1 MMDQA
6 AQFLRIVRSEVL
18 ESIYLLAKRDCKIH
32 LQAQGSRGSRRN
44 RILYLIK
51 PCPRI
56 NSGFQFRRCFE
67 KDQWT
72 LLKNKG
78 ERKMTAKNGNRLQH
92 HLTAVKEGKRC
103 FENAFESIARMIL
116 ESEIEK
122 VVVNGRTTYDFT
134 IFRTGKKHIIGIYDE
149 INSFV
154 SFVKDAAEGGSSKEM
169 AFVLVGEPGNG
180 KTFFVEF
187 LCSMYRSFLANEKNR
202 KYTFRF
208 TNMDRLGS
216 YGKIS
221 TIESQTY
228 EDPMILAM
236 NLFENPDDNKTFLA
250 KQIGF
255 SDKEIEQLYD
265 NYRPLGACSGYMW
278 NDIINLADG
287 NIDEM
292 LKHIE
297 IIPVPMTE
305 SLGTITGKYPAKDK
319 ITSSAVDLLGE
330 ESIQR
335 LLHITD
341 TNNPYRF
348 DLRRGALARVAGG
361 GIHFS
366 DEVFKNKKDLVQV
379 YLGVIQNRVIEIDGY
394 KWPIDTLIVATS
406 NNSEFNRFLSEKEEA
421 PIVDRCRICYV
432 SHNTNYK
439 LQENLTSY
447 AIGNE
452 AKTTLDRKDLHR
464 DPNLNYATSVAVVLT
479 RLPRSEKLTAIET
492 MKLSAGEVAGEKSI
506 KTLAEVI
513 DTLNQDPDITK
524 RFGQKGLGQRNLGR
538 AIQLLIES
546 SETNEGR
553 CMFAYDIYKTLERVV
568 LDYVTEVNDR
578 AKYLEDLKTAKGM
591 YRERIM
597 TEMFNAYMDEPF
609 AIRKDVMNYV
619 NMIIGIDA
627 ENLGPDKMWKYKD
640 PQTGELK
647 ALKVDERYIKGV
659 EERLGLKTEEQR
671 ETFRTSIRKI
681 YGQKISVDPNYDF
694 MDNLELVKAV
704 TDVRLKSDIA
714 GAGSLIGALANRTN
728 EENQKLYDRM
738 IDTMLNKL
746 NYCKTCAQKTIE
758 YFCTQEDEN

>member
-1 MMDQA
+1 M
-6 AQFLRIVRSEVL
+6 SKK
-18 ESIYLLAKRDCKIH
+18 SI
-32 LQAQGSRGSRRN
+32 
-44 RILYLIK
+44 
-51 PCPRI
+51 
-56 NSGFQFRRCFE
+56 
-67 KDQWT
+67 T
-72 LLKNKG
+72 LH
-78 ERKMTAKNGNRLQH
+78 Q
-92 HLTAVKEGKRC
+92 HLTAVKDGKLR
-103 FENAFESIARMIL
+103 FENAFQGVTRMVL

-122 VVVNGRTTYDFT
+122 VVVNGKTTYDFK
-134 IFRTGKKHIIGIYDE
+134 IFRNGSKHVIGMYEE

-154 SFVKDAAEGGSSKEM
+154 SYVKDASEGGSSKEM

-187 LCSMYRSFLANEKNR
+187 LAGRYRNFLSKENNR
-202 KYTFRF
+202 KYSFKF
-208 TNMDRLGS
+208 LNLNKVGN

-221 TIESQTY
+221 AIESQTY

-236 NLFENPDDNKTFLA
+236 NLFEDSDKNKEYLA

-255 SDKEIEQLYD
+255 SDKDIEKLYED
-265 NYRPLGACSGYMW
+265 YRPLGACSGYIW
-278 NDIINLADG
+278 NDIQEHCDG
-287 NIDEM
+287 NIDEI
-292 LKHIE
+292 LKFVD
-297 IIPVPMTE
+297 IIPVPLTE
-305 SLGTITGKYPAKDK
+305 SLGTVTGKYPAKDK

-366 DEVFKNKKDLVQV
+366 DEIYKNKKDLVQV
-379 YLGVIQNRVIEIDGY
+379 YLGVIQNRNIEIDGF

-406 NNSEFNRFLSEKEEA
+406 NNSEFHRFLSEKEEA

-439 LQENLTSY
+439 LQKELTNY
-447 AIGNE
+447 AIGSE
-452 AKTTLDRKDLHR
+452 ARTTLNGENLHQ
-464 DPNLNYATSVAVVLT
+464 DPNLNYSSSVAAVLS
-479 RLPRSEKLTAIET
+479 RLPRSEKLTPVET
-492 MKLSAGEVAGEKSI
+492 MKLAAGEVAGEKSI

-513 DTLNQDPDITK
+513 DTLNQDPEIIN

-546 SETNEGR
+546 SETNEGQ
-553 CMFAYDIYKTLERVV
+553 CMFAYDIFRALDRII
-568 LDYVTEVNDR
+568 LDYVTEANDR
-578 AKYLEDLKTAKGM
+578 VKFLEDLKTGKGL

-597 TEMFNAYMDEPF
+597 TEMFNAYMDEPY

-640 PQTGELK
+640 PQNDELK
-647 ALKVDERYIKGV
+647 ALKIDERYINSV

-671 ETFRTSIRKI
+671 ESFRTSIRKI
-681 YGQKISVDPNYDF
+681 YGQKISVDPDYDF

-738 IDTMLNKL
+738 IETMLNKL
-746 NYCKTCAQKTIE
+746 GYCRTCAQKTIE
-758 YFCTQEDEN
+758 YFCTQEDEK

>member
-1 MMDQA
+1 MPKK
-6 AQFLRIVRSEVL
+6 
-18 ESIYLLAKRDCKIH
+18 SI
-32 LQAQGSRGSRRN
+32 
-44 RILYLIK
+44 
-51 PCPRI
+51 
-56 NSGFQFRRCFE
+56 
-67 KDQWT
+67 T
-72 LLKNKG
+72 LH
-78 ERKMTAKNGNRLQH
+78 Q
-92 HLTAVKEGKRC
+92 HLTAVKDGKLL
-103 FENAFESIARMIL
+103 FENAFQGVSRMIL
-116 ESEIEK
+116 DNEIEK
-122 VVVNGRTTYDFT
+122 VVVNGKTTYDFK
-134 IFRTGKKHIIGIYDE
+134 IFRNGAKHVIGMYDE

-154 SFVKDAAEGGSSKEM
+154 SYVKDAAENGSSKEM

-187 LCSMYRSFLANEKNR
+187 LAAKYRNFLAQEKNR
-202 KYTFRF
+202 KYTFKF
-208 TNMDRLGS
+208 LNLDKTGN

-221 TIESQTY
+221 TVESQTY

-236 NLFENPDDNKTFLA
+236 NLFDDSDENRKFLA

-255 SDKEIEQLYD
+255 SDKDIEKLYED
-265 NYRPLGACSGYMW
+265 YRPLGACSGYIW
-278 NDIINLADG
+278 NDIRNHCDG

-292 LKHIE
+292 LKLVE
-297 IIPVPMTE
+297 ITPVPLTE
-305 SLGTITGKYPAKDK
+305 SLGTVTGKYPAKDK

-366 DEVFKNKKDLVQV
+366 DEIYKNKKDLVQV
-379 YLGVIQNRVIEIDGY
+379 YLGVIQNRNIEIDGF

-406 NNSEFNRFLSEKEEA
+406 NNSEFHRFLSEKEEA

-439 LQENLTSY
+439 LQKELTAY
-447 AIGNE
+447 TIGSE
-452 AKTTLDRKDLHR
+452 TRTTLTREDLHQ
-464 DPNLNYATSVAVVLT
+464 DPNLNYSASVASVLS
-479 RLPRSEKLTAIET
+479 RLPRSEKLTPVET
-492 MKLSAGEVAGEKSI
+492 MKLAAGEVAGEKSI

-513 DTLNQDPDITK
+513 DTLNQDPEIIN

-553 CMFAYDIYKTLERVV
+553 CLFAYDIVKALERIV
-568 LDYVTEVNDR
+568 LDYVTEANDR
-578 AKYLEDLKTAKGM
+578 AKYLEDLKTGKGL

-597 TEMFNAYMDEPF
+597 TEMFNAYMDEPY

-640 PQTGELK
+640 PQNDELK
-647 ALKVDERYIKGV
+647 ALKIDERYINSV

-671 ETFRTSIRKI
+671 ESFRTSIRKI
-681 YGQKISVDPNYDF
+681 YGQKISVDPDYDF

-738 IDTMLNKL
+738 IETMLNKL
-746 NYCKTCAQKTIE
+746 GYCRTCAQKTIE
-758 YFCTQEDEN
+758 YFCTQEDEK

>member
-1 MMDQA
+1 MKDA
-6 AQFLRIVRSEVL
+6 NLR
-18 ESIYLLAKRDCKIH
+18 
-32 LQAQGSRGSRRN
+32 
-44 RILYLIK
+44 
-51 PCPRI
+51 
-56 NSGFQFRRCFE
+56 
-67 KDQWT
+67 T
-72 LLKNKG
+72 
-78 ERKMTAKNGNRLQH
+78 LQH
-92 HLTAVKEGKRC
+92 HLAEVKEGKRI
-103 FENAFESIARMIL
+103 FENASQGVARMIL
-116 ESEIEK
+116 ESDIDK
-122 VVVNGRTTYDFT
+122 VIVNGKTTYDFS
-134 IFRTGKKHIIGIYDE
+134 IFRNGKKHVIGMYDE

-154 SFVKDAAEGGSSKEM
+154 SYVKDASENGSSAEM

-180 KTFFVEF
+180 KTFFVEY
-187 LCSMYRSFLANEKNR
+187 LCACYREFLAKDSNR

-208 TNMDRLGS
+208 NQIDRLGS
-216 YGKIS
+216 YGSIRS
-221 TIESQTY
+221 IESQTY

-236 NLFENPDDNKTFLA
+236 NLFESQDESKQWLA
-250 KQIGF
+250 AQVGF
-255 SDKEIEQLYD
+255 SEDEIEQLYE
-265 NYRPLGACSGYMW
+265 NYRPLGACSGYIW
-278 NDIINLADG
+278 NDVRTHADG
-287 NIDEM
+287 NVDKM
-292 LKHIE
+292 LESIE
-297 IIPVPMTE
+297 IVPVPLTE
-305 SLGTITGKYPAKDK
+305 SLGTVTGKYPAKDK

-366 DEVFKNKKDLVQV
+366 DEIYKNKKDLVQV
-379 YLGVIQNRVIEIDGY
+379 YLGVIQNRNIEIDGY
-394 KWPIDTLIVATS
+394 KWPIDTLIIATS
-406 NNSEFNRFLSEKEEA
+406 NNSEFHRFLAEKEEA

-439 LQENLTSY
+439 LQKQLTQY

-452 AKTTLDRKDLHR
+452 TRTTLNREYLHQ
-464 DPNLNYATSVAVVLT
+464 DPNLNYSASVAAVLT
-479 RLPRSEKLTAIET
+479 RLPRSEKLTPVET
-492 MKLSAGEVAGEKSI
+492 MKLAAGEVAGEKSI

-513 DTLNQDPDITK
+513 DILNQDPEIIN

-546 SETNEGR
+546 SETNEGP
-553 CMFAYDIYKTLERVV
+553 CMFAYDVSKALERVI
-568 LDYVTEVNDR
+568 LDYVTDANDR
-578 AKYLEDLKTAKGM
+578 AKYLEDLKTAKGL

-597 TEMFNAYMDEPF
+597 TEMFNAYMDEPL

-627 ENLGPDKMWKYKD
+627 ENLGADKMWKYKD

-647 ALKVDERYIKGV
+647 ALKIDERFINSI
-659 EERLGLKTEEQR
+659 EERLGLKTAEQR

-681 YGQKISVDPNYDF
+681 YGQKISVDPDYDF

-738 IDTMLNKL
+738 VDTMLNKL
-746 NYCKTCAQKTIE
+746 GYCRTCAQKTIE

>member
-1 MMDQA
+1 M
-6 AQFLRIVRSEVL
+6 S
-18 ESIYLLAKRDCKIH
+18 
-32 LQAQGSRGSRRN
+32 N
-44 RILYLIK
+44 
-51 PCPRI
+51 
-56 NSGFQFRRCFE
+56 NSN
-67 KDQWT
+67 T
-72 LLKNKG
+72 L
-78 ERKMTAKNGNRLQH
+78 H
-92 HLTAVKEGKRC
+92 HHMKAIKEGQRH
-103 FENAFESIARMIL
+103 FENAFQSVSRMIL
-116 ESEIEK
+116 GSPIEK
-122 VVVNGRTTYDFT
+122 VVVNGKTTYDFS
-134 IFRTGKKHIIGIYDE
+134 IFREGSKHVIGMYDE

-154 SFVKDAAEGGSSKEM
+154 SYVKDAAEGGSSKEM

-180 KTFFVEF
+180 KTFLVEF
-187 LCSMYRSFLANEKNR
+187 LAGKYRNFLSKEKNR
-202 KYTFRF
+202 KYTFKF
-208 TNMDRLGS
+208 LNLADIGN
-216 YGKIS
+216 YGKINI
-221 TIESQTY
+221 IESQTY

-236 NLFENPDDNKTFLA
+236 NLFEDPDRNKEFLA

-255 SDKEIEQLYD
+255 SDNEIETLYE
-265 NYRPLGACSGYMW
+265 NYRPLGACSAYIW
-278 NDIINLADG
+278 NDIRMFTGGA
-287 NIDEM
+287 IDDM
-292 LKHIE
+292 LKFVE
-297 IIPVPMTE
+297 ITPVPLTE
-305 SLGTITGKYPAKDK
+305 SLGTVTGKYPAKDK

-366 DEVFKNKKDLVQV
+366 DEIYKNKKDLVQV
-379 YLGVIQNRVIEIDGY
+379 YLGVIQNRNIEIDGY

-406 NNSEFNRFLSEKEEA
+406 NNSEFHRFLSEKEEA

-439 LQENLTSY
+439 LQKDLTIY
-447 AIGNE
+447 AIGSE
-452 AKTTLDRKDLHR
+452 TRTTLTKEILHQ
-464 DPNLNYATSVAVVLT
+464 DPNLNYAASVAAVLS
-479 RLPRSEKLTAIET
+479 RLPRSEKLTPVET
-492 MKLSAGEVAGEKSI
+492 MKLAAGEVAGEKSI

-513 DTLNQDPDITK
+513 DTLNQDPEIIN

-538 AIQLLIES
+538 SIQLLIES
-546 SETNEGR
+546 SETNEGQ
-553 CMFAYDIYKTLERVV
+553 CMFAYDIFRALERIV
-568 LDYVTEVNDR
+568 LDYVTEANDR
-578 AKYLEDLKTAKGM
+578 TKYLEDLKTAKGM

-640 PQTGELK
+640 PQTGELR
-647 ALKVDERYIKGV
+647 ALKIDERYINSV

-671 ETFRTSIRKI
+671 ESFRTSIRKI
-681 YGQKISVDPNYDF
+681 YGQKISVDPDYDF

-746 NYCKTCAQKTIE
+746 GYCRTCAQKTIE
-758 YFCTQEDEN
+758 YFCTQEDEK

>member
-1 MMDQA
+1 MA
-6 AQFLRIVRSEVL
+6 KKAQIQPKSQLHEHCLEVR
-18 ESIYLLAKRDCKIH
+18 D
-32 LQAQGSRGSRRN
+32 GRR
-44 RILYLIK
+44 R
-51 PCPRI
+51 
-56 NSGFQFRRCFE
+56 
-67 KDQWT
+67 
-72 LLKNKG
+72 
-78 ERKMTAKNGNRLQH
+78 
-92 HLTAVKEGKRC
+92 
-103 FENAFESIARMIL
+103 FENAFQGVARLIL
-116 ESEIEK
+116 ENKIEK
-122 VVVNGRTTYDFT
+122 VVVNARTTYDFN
-134 IFRTGKKHIIGIYDE
+134 IFRNGSKHVIGMYDE

-154 SFVKDAAEGGSSKEM
+154 SFVKDAAENGSSKEM

-180 KTFFVEF
+180 KTFLVEF
-187 LCSMYRSFLANEKNR
+187 LCAAYRAFLSKPENR

-208 TNMDRLGS
+208 NSMDQLGS
-216 YGKIS
+216 YGRIKS
-221 TIESQTY
+221 IESQTY

-236 NLFENPDDNKTFLA
+236 NLFDTPQENKAFLA
-250 KQIGF
+250 SEFGF
-255 SDKEIEQLYD
+255 NGAAIDKLYQ
-265 NYRPLGACSGYMW
+265 NYRPMGACSAYIW
-278 NDIINLADG
+278 NDIRNKFDGDLAK
-287 NIDEM
+287 M
-292 LKHIE
+292 LSLVD
-297 IIPVPMTE
+297 IIPVPLAE
-305 SLGTITGKYPAKDK
+305 SLGTVTGKYPAKDK

-335 LLHITD
+335 LMHIAD

-361 GIHFS
+361 GIHFA
-366 DEVFKNKKDLVQV
+366 DEIYKNKKDLVQV
-379 YLGVIQNRVIEIDGY
+379 YLGVIQNRNIEIDGY
-394 KWPIDTLIVATS
+394 KWPIDTLIIATS

-439 LQENLTSY
+439 LQNQLTGY
-447 AIGNE
+447 AIGSE
-452 AKTTLDRKDLHR
+452 ARTTLTLESLHQ
-464 DPNLNYATSVAVVLT
+464 DPNLNYAASVASVLT
-479 RLPRSEKLTAIET
+479 RLPRSEKLTPIET
-492 MKLSAGEVAGEKSI
+492 MKLAAGEVAGEKSI

-513 DTLNQDPDITK
+513 DTLNQEPDITK

-538 AIQLLIES
+538 AIQLLIEG

-553 CMFAYDIYKTLERVV
+553 CMFAYDIYSALERII
-568 LDYVTEVNDR
+568 LDYVPDANDR
-578 AKYLEDLKTAKGM
+578 SKYLEDLKIAKGL

-597 TEMFNAYMDEPF
+597 TEMFNAYMDEPL

-640 PQTGELK
+640 PQTGELR
-647 ALKVDERYIKGV
+647 ALKIDERYVKSV

-738 IDTMLNKL
+738 VDTMLNKL
-746 NYCKTCAQKTIE
+746 GYCRTCAQKTIE

>member
-1 MMDQA
+1 MPESKTKSALVQHLA
-6 AQFLRIVRSEVL
+6 AV
-18 ESIYLLAKRDCKIH
+18 
-32 LQAQGSRGSRRN
+32 
-44 RILYLIK
+44 
-51 PCPRI
+51 
-56 NSGFQFRRCFE
+56 
-67 KDQWT
+67 
-72 LLKNKG
+72 KG
-78 ERKMTAKNGNRLQH
+78 E
-92 HLTAVKEGKRC
+92 KRR
-103 FENAFESIARMIL
+103 FENAFQGVARMIL
-116 ESEIEK
+116 EDKIDK
-122 VVVNGRTTYDFT
+122 VVVNGRTTYDFK
-134 IFRTGKKHIIGIYDE
+134 IFRSGKRHAIGMYDE

-187 LCSMYRSFLANEKNR
+187 LCGKYRQFLAREENR

-208 TNMDRLGS
+208 INLDRLGQ
-216 YGKIS
+216 YGRIAA
-221 TIESQTY
+221 IESQTY

-236 NLFENPDDNKTFLA
+236 NLFDDSDANRDFLSRRGGFPDR
-250 KQIGF
+250 
-255 SDKEIEQLYD
+255 EIDRFYE
-265 NYRPLGACSGYMW
+265 NYRPLGACSGYIW
-278 NDIINLADG
+278 NDIRNFTGGKAED
-287 NIDEM
+287 M
-292 LKHIE
+292 LGFVE
-297 IIPVPMTE
+297 VTPVPLLE
-305 SLGTITGKYPAKDK
+305 SLGTVTGKYAAKDK

-366 DEVFKNKKDLVQV
+366 DEIYKNKKDLVQV

-394 KWPIDTLIVATS
+394 KWPIDTLIIATS
-406 NNSEFNRFLSEKEEA
+406 NNSEFNRFLAEKEEA

-432 SHNTNYK
+432 SHNTNYRM
-439 LQENLTSY
+439 QEALTDY
-447 AIGNE
+447 AIGSE
-452 AKTTLDRKDLHR
+452 TKTTLTRENLHQ
-464 DPNLNYATSVAVVLT
+464 DPNLNYAASVTAVLT
-479 RLPRSEKLTAIET
+479 RLPRTEKLTQVET
-492 MKLSAGEVAGEKSI
+492 MKLAAGEVAGEKSM

-538 AIQLLIES
+538 AIQLMIES

-553 CMFAYDIYKTLERVV
+553 CMFACDIFSALERVI
-568 LDYVTEVNDR
+568 LDYVPEANDR
-578 AKYLEDLKTAKGM
+578 AKYLDDLKAGRSL

-597 TEMFNAYMDEPF
+597 TEMFNAYMDEPH

-627 ENLGPDKMWKYKD
+627 ENLGPDRMWKYKD
-640 PQTGELK
+640 PQSGELK
-647 ALKVDERYIKGV
+647 ALKIDERYVKSI

-681 YGQKISVDPNYDF
+681 YGQKISVEPNYDF

-738 IDTMLNKL
+738 IDTMLHKL
-746 NYCKTCAQKTIE
+746 GYCRTCAQKTIE
-758 YFCTQEDEN
+758 YFCTQEDES

>member
-1 MMDQA
+1 MD
-6 AQFLRIVRSEVL
+6 
-18 ESIYLLAKRDCKIH
+18 D
-32 LQAQGSRGSRRN
+32 N
-44 RILYLIK
+44 RK
-51 PCPRI
+51 
-56 NSGFQFRRCFE
+56 
-67 KDQWT
+67 
-72 LLKNKG
+72 
-78 ERKMTAKNGNRLQH
+78 RLQD
-92 HLTAVKEGKRC
+92 HLAAVKEGRRH
-103 FENAFESIARMIL
+103 FENAFQGVTRMIL
-116 ESEIEK
+116 ESPIEK
-122 VVVNGRTTYDFT
+122 VVVNGKTTYDFA
-134 IFRTGKKHIIGIYDE
+134 IFRQGKKHIIGMYDE
-149 INSFV
+149 LNSFV
-154 SFVKDAAEGGSSKEM
+154 SYVKDAAEGGSSKEM

-180 KTFFVEF
+180 KTFFVDF
-187 LCSMYRSFLANEKNR
+187 LCSKYREFLSREGNR

-208 TNMDRLGS
+208 INIDQLEGYGRL
-216 YGKIS
+216 KV
-221 TIESQTY
+221 IESQTY

-236 NLFENPDDNKTFLA
+236 NLFEDRDETKRYLGEKA
-250 KQIGF
+250 GF
-255 SDKEIEQLYD
+255 SEEEIEDLYE
-265 NYRPLGACSGYMW
+265 NYRPLGACSGYIW
-278 NDIINLADG
+278 NNIRSHTGG
-287 NIDEM
+287 NIADM
-292 LKHIE
+292 LHFVE
-297 IIPVPMTE
+297 IVPVPLTE

-366 DEVFKNKKDLVQV
+366 DEIYKNKKDLVQV
-379 YLGVIQNRVIEIDGY
+379 YLGVIQNRTIEIDGY
-394 KWPIDTLIVATS
+394 KWPIDSLILATS
-406 NNSEFNRFLSEKEEA
+406 NNMEFYRFLAEKEEA

-439 LQENLTSY
+439 LQKDLTGY
-447 AIGNE
+447 AIGSE
-452 AKTTLDRKDLHR
+452 ARTTLTKEKLHQ
-464 DPNLNYATSVAVVLT
+464 DPNLNYAASVAVVLT
-479 RLPRSEKLTAIET
+479 RLPRSEKLTPIET
-492 MKLSAGEVAGEKSI
+492 MKLAAGEVAGEKSI

-513 DTLNQDPDITK
+513 DTLNQDPEITN

-538 AIQLLIES
+538 ALQLLIES
-546 SETNEGR
+546 SETNEGE
-553 CMFAYDIYKTLERVV
+553 CMFAYDIFKALERIV
-568 LDYVTEVNDR
+568 LDYVSEANDR
-578 AKYLEDLKTAKGM
+578 IKYLEDLKTAKGL
-591 YRERIM
+591 YREKIM

-627 ENLGPDKMWKYKD
+627 ESLGPDRMWKYKD

-647 ALKVDERYIKGV
+647 ALKIDERFIKSV
-659 EERLGLKTEEQR
+659 EERLQLKTEEQR

-738 IDTMLNKL
+738 IETMLDKL
-746 NYCKTCAQKTIE
+746 GYCRTCAQKTIE
-758 YFCTQEDEN
+758 YFCTQEDEQ

>member
-1 MMDQA
+1 MA
-6 AQFLRIVRSEVL
+6 ANRFGTLHDHIASVKSGQ
-18 ESIYLLAKRDCKIH
+18 
-32 LQAQGSRGSRRN
+32 RR
-44 RILYLIK
+44 
-51 PCPRI
+51 
-56 NSGFQFRRCFE
+56 
-67 KDQWT
+67 
-72 LLKNKG
+72 
-78 ERKMTAKNGNRLQH
+78 
-92 HLTAVKEGKRC
+92 
-103 FENAFESIARMIL
+103 FENAFKGVARMIL
-116 ESEIEK
+116 ESDIEK
-122 VVVNGRTTYDFT
+122 VVVNGKTTYDFS
-134 IFRTGKKHIIGIYDE
+134 IFRTGKKHVIGMYDE

-154 SFVKDAAEGGSSKEM
+154 SYVKDAAEGGSSKEM
-169 AFVLVGEPGNG
+169 AYVLVGEPGNG
-180 KTFFVEF
+180 KTFFVDF
-187 LCSMYRSFLANEKNR
+187 LCAKYRSFLSSPEGR

-208 TNMDRLGS
+208 NGMDRIGG
-216 YGKIS
+216 YGRIAV
-221 TIESQTY
+221 IESQTY

-236 NLFENPDDNKTFLA
+236 NLMDDPDDNKRYLAETF
-250 KQIGF
+250 GF
-255 SDKEIEQLYD
+255 TDDEIETVWED
-265 NYRPLGACSGYMW
+265 YRPLGACSGFIW
-278 NDIINLADG
+278 NDIRNHAGDNL
-287 NIDEM
+287 DEM
-292 LKHIE
+292 LDMVDIL
-297 IIPVPMTE
+297 PVPLTE
-305 SLGTITGKYPAKDK
+305 SLGTITGKYSAKDK

-341 TNNPYRF
+341 VNNPYRF

-366 DEVFKNKKDLVQV
+366 DEIYKNKKDLVQV
-379 YLGVIQNRVIEIDGY
+379 YLGVIQNRNIEMDGY
-394 KWPIDTLIVATS
+394 KWPIDTLIIATS
-406 NNSEFNRFLSEKEEA
+406 NNSEFNRFLAEKEEA
-421 PIVDRCRICYV
+421 PIVDRCRISYV

-439 LQENLTSY
+439 LQRDLTGY
-447 AIGNE
+447 AIGSE
-452 AKTTLDRKDLHR
+452 ARTTLTREDLHQ
-464 DPNLNYATSVAVVLT
+464 DPNLNYAASAAAVLS
-479 RLPRSEKLTAIET
+479 RLPRSEKLTPVET
-492 MKLSAGEVAGEKSI
+492 LKLAAGEVAGEKSI

-513 DTLNQDPDITK
+513 DTLNQEPDITK

-538 AIQLLIES
+538 SLQLLVES

-553 CMFAYDIYKTLERVV
+553 CMFAYDIYGALERII
-568 LDYVTEVNDR
+568 LDYVPDANNR
-578 AKYLEDLKTAKGM
+578 AKYLEDLKIAKGL

-597 TEMFNAYMDEPF
+597 TEMFNAYMDEPL

-647 ALKVDERYIKGV
+647 ALKVDERYIKSV

-738 IDTMLNKL
+738 IETMLNKL
-746 NYCKTCAQKTIE
+746 NYCRTCAQKTIE
-758 YFCTQEDEN
+758 YFCTQEDER

>member
-1 MMDQA
+1 MSNNA
-6 AQFLRIVRSEVL
+6 KSLR
-18 ESIYLLAKRDCKIH
+18 
-32 LQAQGSRGSRRN
+32 
-44 RILYLIK
+44 
-51 PCPRI
+51 
-56 NSGFQFRRCFE
+56 
-67 KDQWT
+67 
-72 LLKNKG
+72 
-78 ERKMTAKNGNRLQH
+78 H
-92 HLTAVKEGKRC
+92 HLTEVKSGKRC
-103 FENAFESIARMIL
+103 FENAFQGVSRMIL
-116 ESEIEK
+116 DSDITK
-122 VVVNGRTTYDFT
+122 AVVNGKTTYDFSL
-134 IFRTGKKHIIGIYDE
+134 FREGPKHVIGMYDE

-154 SFVKDAAEGGSSKEM
+154 SYVKDAAEGGSSKEM

-180 KTFFVEF
+180 KTFLVEF
-187 LCSMYRSFLANEKNR
+187 LSAKYRDFLSKEENR
-202 KYTFRF
+202 KYTFKF
-208 TNMDRLGS
+208 LNLAKLEN
-216 YGKIS
+216 YGRIA

-236 NLFENPDDNKTFLA
+236 NLFETPDQNREFLA

-255 SDKEIEQLYD
+255 SDKQIEALYE
-265 NYRPLGACSGYMW
+265 NYRPLGACSGYIL
-278 NDIINLADG
+278 NDIKNFTNGSL
-287 NIDEM
+287 DEV
-292 LKHIE
+292 LEFIE
-297 IIPVPMTE
+297 IIPVPLTE
-305 SLGTITGKYPAKDK
+305 SLGTVTGKYPAKDK
-319 ITSSAVDLLGE
+319 ITSSSVDLLGE

-366 DEVFKNKKDLVQV
+366 DEIYKNKKDLVQV
-379 YLGVIQNRVIEIDGY
+379 YLGVIQNRSIEIDGY

-406 NNSEFNRFLSEKEEA
+406 NNSEFHQFLSEKEEA

-439 LQENLTSY
+439 LQEDLTKY
-447 AIGNE
+447 AIGSE
-452 AKTTLDRKDLHR
+452 TRTTLTRENLHQ
-464 DPNLNYATSVAVVLT
+464 DPNLNYATSIAVVLS
-479 RLPRSEKLTAIET
+479 RLPRSEKLTPVET

-513 DTLNQDPDITK
+513 DTLNQDPEIIN

-546 SETNEGR
+546 SETNEGQ
-553 CMFAYDIYKTLERVV
+553 CMFANDVFKALDRII
-568 LDYVTEVNDR
+568 LDYVTEANDR
-578 AKYLEDLKTAKGM
+578 TKYLEDLKTAKGL

-640 PQTGELK
+640 PQTGDLK
-647 ALKVDERYIKGV
+647 ALKIDERYINSV
-659 EERLGLKTEEQR
+659 EERLGLKSEEQR
-671 ETFRTSIRKI
+671 ESFRTSIRKI
-681 YGQKISVDPNYDF
+681 YGQKISINPDYDF

-738 IDTMLNKL
+738 IETMLEKL
-746 NYCKTCAQKTIE
+746 GYCKTCAQKTIE
-758 YFCTQEDEN
+758 YFCTQEDEK

>member
-1 MMDQA
+1 MGGKMPKK
-6 AQFLRIVRSEVL
+6 
-18 ESIYLLAKRDCKIH
+18 SI
-32 LQAQGSRGSRRN
+32 
-44 RILYLIK
+44 
-51 PCPRI
+51 
-56 NSGFQFRRCFE
+56 
-67 KDQWT
+67 T
-72 LLKNKG
+72 LH
-78 ERKMTAKNGNRLQH
+78 Q
-92 HLTAVKEGKRC
+92 HLTAVKDGKLR
-103 FENAFESIARMIL
+103 FENAFQGVSRMIL
-116 ESEIEK
+116 ENEIEK
-122 VVVNGRTTYDFT
+122 VVVNGKTTYDFK
-134 IFRTGKKHIIGIYDE
+134 IFRNGSKHVIGMYDE

-154 SFVKDAAEGGSSKEM
+154 SYVKDAAENGSSKEM

-180 KTFFVEF
+180 KTFFVDF
-187 LCSMYRSFLANEKNR
+187 LASKYRSFLAQEHNR
-202 KYTFRF
+202 KFTFKF
-208 TNMDRLGS
+208 LNLDKTGN

-221 TIESQTY
+221 TVESQTY

-236 NLFENPDDNKTFLA
+236 NLFDDSGENKKFLA
-250 KQIGF
+250 RQIGF
-255 SDKEIEQLYD
+255 SDKDIEKLYED
-265 NYRPLGACSGYMW
+265 YRPLGACSGYIW
-278 NDIINLADG
+278 NDIRNYCDG
-287 NIDEM
+287 NMDEM
-292 LKHIE
+292 LKFIE
-297 IIPVPMTE
+297 ITPVPLTE
-305 SLGTITGKYPAKDK
+305 SLGTVTGKYPAKDK

-366 DEVFKNKKDLVQV
+366 DEIYKNKKDLVQV
-379 YLGVIQNRVIEIDGY
+379 YLGVIQNRNIEIDGF

-406 NNSEFNRFLSEKEEA
+406 NNSEFHRFLSEKEEA

-439 LQENLTSY
+439 LQKELTAY
-447 AIGNE
+447 TIGSE
-452 AKTTLDRKDLHR
+452 TRTTLTREDLHQ
-464 DPNLNYATSVAVVLT
+464 DPNLNYAASVASVLS
-479 RLPRSEKLTAIET
+479 RLPRSEKLTPVET
-492 MKLSAGEVAGEKSI
+492 MKLTAGEVAGEKSI

-513 DTLNQDPDITK
+513 DTLNQDPEIIN

-553 CMFAYDIYKTLERVV
+553 CMFAYDIFKALERIV
-568 LDYVTEVNDR
+568 LDYVTEANDR
-578 AKYLEDLKTAKGM
+578 AKYLEDLKTGKGL

-597 TEMFNAYMDEPF
+597 TEMFNAYMDEPY

-640 PQTGELK
+640 PQNGELK
-647 ALKVDERYIKGV
+647 ALKIDERYINSV

-671 ETFRTSIRKI
+671 ESFRTSIRKI
-681 YGQKISVDPNYDF
+681 YGQKISVDPDYDF

-738 IDTMLNKL
+738 IETMLNKL
-746 NYCKTCAQKTIE
+746 GYCRTCAQKTIE
-758 YFCTQEDEN
+758 YFCTQEDEK